1 MSGRPSKI
9 FYQFKIVLLGDSGV
23 GKSSLLS
30 RYMDEGFFPNKPC
43 TINADFKVKSMTVD
57 QYSSAQITIWDTCGQ
72 ERYRSMTGRYFKGAH
87 GIILIYDVA
96 DKRSFADLDIW
107 LEEIKKNTIKE
118 DISIILVGNKIDL
131 KFRNIKNEDAKNFAE
146 KNNLMYCET
155 SCKEGLNVDMAFDL
169 ITKDIIN
176 KQNNNNVYE
185 SNELSS
191 NLLDIKT
198 KEKKR
203 EKEIMCC

>member
-1 MSGRPSKI
+1 MTDRPSKV

-30 RYMDEGFFPNKPC
+30 RYMDEGFSQNLPC
-43 TINADFKVKSMTVD
+43 TINADYKVKSLIID
-57 QYSSAQITIWDTCGQ
+57 EISSAQITIWDTCGQ

-118 DISIILVGNKIDL
+118 DLSIILVGNKIDL
-131 KFRNIKNEDAKNFAE
+131 KFRNIQTEDAKNFAD
-146 KNNLMYCET
+146 KNNLLYCET
-155 SCKEGLNVDMAFDL
+155 SSKEGLNVNNAFEM
-169 ITKDIIN
+169 ITKDIIE
-176 KQNNNNVYE
+176 KQNN
-185 SNELSS
+185 SNICEQS
-191 NLLDIKT
+191 NIKNIGG